1 MTQTVR
7 AGLTLSCL
15 VAALP
20 SVPADLPIRKV
31 GSPGP
36 GTAPSAPHR
45 GAGPFPFPL
54 CFLLSFLVAWASS
67 YPPMSLWFPASV
79 QDMLSENCTI
89 PNVLVQR

>member
-31 GSPGP
+31 VPQAQEP
-36 GTAPSAPHR
+36 LLQLPHR

>member
-36 GTAPSAPHR
+36 GTAPSAPPQGCR
-45 GAGPFPFPL
+45 SLPL
-54 CFLLSFLVAWASS
+54 SSLLSFVLPGCMGIFLSS
-67 YPPMSLWFPASV
+67 YESV
-79 QDMLSENCTI
+79 VPCECSGHAQ
-89 PNVLVQR
+89 